1 MASQL
6 SQFDSTLAS
15 LARNRPDL
23 WLLSAC
29 GLTPALEPIPSLLH
43 RHAYSAR
50 SEGHRVLLIAGLSG
64 SADDTML
71 ALQVLKL
78 VSNNSAQVGSQ
89 IAISAIPQANP
100 QAARDL
106 SSPYP
111 PEDGFFNHAEEPEK
125 RYLWRYICWQAPDLV
140 LEIRAGTE
148 VTWQANPA
156 AGSLIIAW
164 SDVKD
169 PLQPSSLLAV
179 LGMGQPEGL
188 GPIPGLRLTCP
199 DAELTGQLARLWKAL
214 ELSPPGRFKSPA
226 RLTLD
231 DRRSRSFLEVAHDLA
246 QTYGHQLDPVNYTQG
261 VGLSGRLRLHQL
273 DPSAPSP
280 VNDIVRLVEP
290 YVSGQTTMFSQS
302 PGGANLAG
310 LVWADEL
317 FQETGDLRYRDLIID
332 VAHRY
337 PPARGKQ
344 APKPC
349 DPEFRT
355 EDMFMA
361 GAMLGRAYALTG
373 DTRYTG
379 LLVKFLLDAGTQQ
392 DNGMFWHCRSAPYY
406 WGRGN
411 GFAALGLAETLTHL
425 PEDHPGREE
434 ILGMYR
440 KLLDAVA
447 ATQYMSG
454 MYPQVLNVPGSYQE
468 FTVTCMMGI
477 ALARGLRLGWLG
489 PAYRPGLE
497 LAWQGVSER
506 TDGQGNVVDGCVSTG
521 VQGSLQEYLDRPAIF
536 GRDDRSG
543 GMALWFAVEM
553 ERWSRALES
562 TAPGPTD

>member
-29 GLTPALEPIPSLLH
+29 GLTPAQEPIPSLLH
-43 RHAYSAR
+43 RDAYSAH
-50 SEGHRVLLIAGLSG
+50 SAGHRVLLIAGLSG

-71 ALQVLKL
+71 ALQVLEL
-78 VSNNSAQVGSQ
+78 VSSDSARLGSQ
-89 IAISAIPQANP
+89 IAISAIPKANP
-100 QAARDL
+100 RAARDL
-106 SSPYP
+106 SSTYP

-156 AGSLIIAW
+156 AGSLVAAW

-169 PLQPSSLLAV
+169 LSEPGSLLAV
-179 LGMGQPEGL
+179 LGIGRPDGL
-188 GPIPGLRLTCP
+188 GAIPGLRLTCP
-199 DAELTGQLARLWKAL
+199 DAKLTSQLARLWKAL

-231 DRRSRSFLEVAHDLA
+231 DRRSRSFLEVADVLA
-246 QTYGHQLDPVNYTQG
+246 QSYGHQLDPVNYTQG

-273 DPSAPSP
+273 DPSGPSP
-280 VNDIVRLVEP
+280 VDDIVRLVEP
-290 YVSGQTTMFSQS
+290 YVSGETAMFSQS
-302 PGGANLAG
+302 PGGANLGG
-310 LVWADEL
+310 LLWADEL
-317 FQETGDLRYRDLIID
+317 FQETGDLRYRDLIVD
-332 VAHRY
+332 VADRY
-337 PPARGKQ
+337 QPARGKQ

-392 DNGMFWHCRSAPYY
+392 DNGMFWHCRSAPFY

-411 GFAALGLAETLTHL
+411 GFAALGLAETLTYL

-434 ILGMYR
+434 ILNIYR

-468 FTVTCMMGI
+468 FTATCMMGI

-489 PAYRPGLE
+489 PDYRPALE
-497 LAWQGVSER
+497 LAWQGVAER

-553 ERWSRALES
+553 ERCSR
-562 TAPGPTD
+562 TP

>member
-1 MASQL
+1 MASQQA
-6 SQFDSTLAS
+6 QFDSTLAS
-15 LARNRPDL
+15 LARKRPDL
-23 WLLSAC
+23 WRLSAC
-29 GLTPALEPIPSLLH
+29 GLTPAQQPIPSLLH
-43 RHAYSAR
+43 RDAYAASSASR
-50 SEGHRVLLIAGLSG
+50 RVLLIAGLSG
-64 SADDTML
+64 SPDDTML
-71 ALQVLKL
+71 ALEVLKL
-78 VSNNSAQVGSQ
+78 VSSDPTHGESQ
-89 IAISAIPQANP
+89 IAISAIPNANP

-156 AGSLIIAW
+156 AAPMVTAW

-169 PLQPSSLLAV
+169 LSEPTSLLAV
-179 LGMGQPEGL
+179 LGIGQPEGL
-188 GPIPGLRLTCP
+188 GAIPGLRLTCP
-199 DAELTGQLARLWKAL
+199 DAELAGQLARLWKAL

-226 RLTLD
+226 RLKLD
-231 DRRSRSFLEVAHDLA
+231 ARRSRSFLEVANGLA

-261 VGLSGRLRLHQL
+261 VGISGRLRLHQL
-273 DPSAPSP
+273 DPSGPSP
-280 VNDIVRLVEP
+280 VDDIIRLVEP
-290 YVSGQTTMFSQS
+290 YVSGGTTTFSQPPS
-302 PGGANLAG
+302 GGNLAG

-317 FQETGDLRYRDLIID
+317 FQETGDLRHRDLIID
-332 VAHRY
+332 AARRY
-337 PPARGKQ
+337 QPARGKQ

-361 GAMLGRAYALTG
+361 GAILGRAYALTG

-411 GFAALGLAETLTHL
+411 GFAALGLAETLTYL
-425 PEDHPGREE
+425 PEDHTGREE
-434 ILGMYR
+434 ILGIYR
-440 KLLDAVA
+440 KLLDGVA
-447 ATQYMSG
+447 AAQHMSG

-468 FTVTCMMGI
+468 FTATCMMGI

-489 PAYRPGLE
+489 PAYRPALE
-497 LAWQGVSER
+497 LAWQGVAER
-506 TDGQGNVVDGCVSTG
+506 TDDQGNVVDGCVSTG
-521 VQGSLQEYLDRPAIF
+521 VQGSLQEYLDRSAIV

-543 GMALWFAVEM
+543 GMAIWFAVEM
-553 ERWSRALES
+553 ERRSRV
-562 TAPGPTD
+562 T

>member
-15 LARNRPDL
+15 LARNRPDM
-23 WLLSAC
+23 WSLSAC
-29 GLTPALEPIPSLLH
+29 GLTPAQEPIPSLLH
-43 RHAYSAR
+43 RDAYSVHSAGR
-50 SEGHRVLLIAGLSG
+50 RVLLIAGLSG
-64 SADDTML
+64 SVDDTML

-78 VSNNSAQVGSQ
+78 VSSNSAQVGSQ
-89 IAISAIPQANP
+89 IAISAIPNANP
-100 QAARDL
+100 QAAKDL

-111 PEDGFFNHAEEPEK
+111 PLDGFFNHGEEPEK
-125 RYLWRYICWQAPDLV
+125 RYLWRYICWQAPGLV

-156 AGSLIIAW
+156 AGSLVTAW

-169 PLQPSSLLAV
+169 LSEPSSLLAV
-179 LGMGQPEGL
+179 LGIGKPEGL
-188 GPIPGLRLTCP
+188 GAIPGLRLTCP
-199 DAELTGQLARLWKAL
+199 DAELTGQIARLWKAL

-231 DRRSRSFLEVAHDLA
+231 DRRSRSFLEVANDLA

-261 VGLSGRLRLHQL
+261 VGISGRLRLHQL
-273 DPSAPSP
+273 DPSGPSP

-290 YVSGQTTMFSQS
+290 YVSGETPMFSQS

-317 FQETGDLRYRDLIID
+317 YQETGDLRYRDLIIH

-337 PPARGKQ
+337 QPARGQQ
-344 APKPC
+344 APNPC

-411 GFAALGLAETLTHL
+411 GFAALGLSETLTHL
-425 PEDHPGREE
+425 PDDHPGREE
-434 ILGMYR
+434 IIGMYR
-440 KLLDAVA
+440 MLLDGVA
-447 ATQYMSG
+447 ATQNMSG

-468 FTVTCMMGI
+468 FTATCMMGI

-489 PAYRPGLE
+489 PDYRPALE
-497 LAWQGVSER
+497 LAWQGVAER
-506 TDGQGNVVDGCVSTG
+506 TDDQGNVVDGCSSTG
-521 VQGSLQEYLDRPAIF
+521 VQGGLQEYLDRPAIF

-553 ERWSRALES
+553 ERCSRAR
-562 TAPGPTD
+562 